1 MLCAL
6 LQDIQ
11 LVRINAKRV
20 AKVIIVVHRH
30 ALAMVLYIYGR
41 GESAWHEFVL

>member
-1 MLCAL
+1 MVTTTVPLKPS
-6 LQDIQ
+6 
-11 LVRINAKRV
+11 NAKSV